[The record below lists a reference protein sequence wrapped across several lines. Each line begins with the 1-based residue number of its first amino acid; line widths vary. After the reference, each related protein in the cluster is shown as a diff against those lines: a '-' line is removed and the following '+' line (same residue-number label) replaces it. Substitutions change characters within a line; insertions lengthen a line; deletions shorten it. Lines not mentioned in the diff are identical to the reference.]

1 MLISPCSSVKRRRLT
16 LFAVAGPFRTNSG
29 VALSAEPRR
38 LGHHRCLT
46 DVISTALG
54 ALDVSDLRHEP
65 TTRHLREVV
74 VIQALDTF
82 GHALVVFHCRLLQL
96 IVALPKRTSVLAT
109 NTLPLHRLAVS
120 QNRMN
125 RHASRANVRLE
136 SPAIDWMNHA
146 GFGICEHLE
155 LAPRCCSGLDKQGN
169 PRPSRI

>member
-1 MLISPCSSVKRRRLT
+1 MS
-16 LFAVAGPFRTNSG
+16 
-29 VALSAEPRR
+29 
-38 LGHHRCLT
+38 HRCNQHR
-46 DVISTALG
+46 IG
-54 ALDVSDLRHEP
+54 ALDVPDLRHEP

-82 GHALVVFHCRLLQL
+82 GHVLVVFHCRLLQL
-96 IVALPKRTSVLAT
+96 IVALPKRTSALAT
-109 NTLPLHRLAVS
+109 NALPLHRLAVS

-125 RHASRANVRLE
+125 RHVNRANVRLE

-146 GFGICEHLE
+146 GFGICEPLE